1 MTRSRD
7 TASIIPTVDAKGDL
21 LVGTADNA
29 IDNLPVGTNGTYL
42 KANSAS
48 ATGLEWA
55 TGIESIVDAKGD
67 LLVGTA
73 DNTVDNLSPGTN
85 GQVLTANSAT
95 TTGLEWTTPASTG
108 NLIINGAMQ
117 VAQRGTSSTG
127 ITASGYYTADRWR
140 VGLSSQGTW
149 TQSVENDA
157 PTGSGF
163 AKSVKM
169 LCTTA
174 DASPAAGD
182 NLSFGMRFEGQNLQ
196 SILKG
201 TSSAKKLTISFWVK
215 SNVTNTY
222 IVELQ
227 DFDNSRSVSASYS
240 VSASGT
246 WEKKTVTFPADSTGA
261 FDNDNNVS
269 LILTFFLGAGST
281 FTSGTLATSWEST
294 NNANR
299 AVGQVNL
306 AAATNNYWQIT
317 GVQLEAGAVATP
329 YPFQNIQAELAA
341 CQRYYYRAGAGDSET
356 FSALSASGYAQ
367 SASTAIG
374 NVDFPVTMRTRPTS
388 IEFSAVGFREFSAP
402 VVSVTGLT
410 LGTAQTSTKIG
421 FVFGTFSSTSGIP
434 GFLCKNANANAFL
447 AFSAE
452 L

>member
-1 MTRSRD
+1 MPRKEFESFTRLDASDVNTYLMDQSVMTFGG
-7 TASIIPTVDAKGDL
+7 TAARGSAIPT
-21 LVGTADNA
+21 
-29 IDNLPVGTNGTYL
+29 PVEGMVTYL
-42 KANSAS
+42 EDSNSLQLYDGAS
-48 ATGLEWA
+48 WT
-55 TGIESIVDAKGD
+55 
-67 LLVGTA
+67 
-73 DNTVDNLSPGTN
+73 
-85 GQVLTANSAT
+85 SA
-95 TTGLEWTTPASTG
+95 GGASSG
-108 NLIINGAMQ
+108 NFIINGAMQ
-117 VAQRGTSSTG
+117 VAQRGTASTG

-201 TSSAKKLTISFWVK
+201 TSSAKQLTISFWVK

-227 DFDNSRSVSASYS
+227 DFDNTRSVSASYS

-261 FDNDNNVS
+261 FDNDNTLSFV
-269 LILTFFLGAGST
+269 LTFFLGAGST

-317 GVQLEAGAVATP
+317 GVQLELGNVASDFD
-329 YPFQNIQAELAA
+329 FQDIQSELAA
-341 CQRYYYRAGAGDSET
+341 CQRYYVRFTTTTNYTTFGVGGSMGSTQMRALVPFPVEMRIPPTSVEFSNLGVAEMGAAIISTSSIANSEGNNKSANLLVTVAGGLTQFRAGNLWT
-356 FSALSASGYAQ
+356 NN
-367 SASTAIG
+367 STA
-374 NVDFPVTMRTRPTS
+374 
-388 IEFSAVGFREFSAP
+388 
-402 VVSVTGLT
+402 
-410 LGTAQTSTKIG
+410 
-421 FVFGTFSSTSGIP
+421 
-434 GFLCKNANANAFL
+434 GFLG
-447 AFSAE
+447 FSAE

>member
-1 MTRSRD
+1 MTTKVFDAFTRLD
-7 TASIIPTVDAKGDL
+7 ASDVNDF
-21 LVGTADNA
+21 LVNRP
-29 IDNLPVGTNGTYL
+29 IQNFV
-42 KANSAS
+42 
-48 ATGLEWA
+48 
-55 TGIESIVDAKGD
+55 
-67 LLVGTA
+67 
-73 DNTVDNLSPGTN
+73 
-85 GQVLTANSAT
+85 
-95 TTGLEWTTPASTG
+95 
-108 NLIINGAMQ
+108 INGAMQ

-182 NLSFGMRFEGQNLQ
+182 NVSVGMRFEGQNLQ

-201 TSSAKKLTISFWVK
+201 TSSAKQLTISFWVK

-306 AAATNNYWQIT
+306 AAATNNFWQIT
-317 GVQLEAGAVATP
+317 GVQLELGDIATE
-329 YPFQNIQAELAA
+329 FQFQDFGTELAA
-341 CQRYYYRAGAGDSET
+341 CQRYYFRAGGDSLFEVLAFGRISTSTTAQMYFRVPVTLRTAATSVEFSSLILVDGTVSPAVTSVVFNQTSRNTVDLT
-356 FSALSASGYAQ
+356 FTASG
-367 SASTAIG
+367 G
-374 NVDFPVTMRTRPTS
+374 
-388 IEFSAVGFREFSAP
+388 
-402 VVSVTGLT
+402 GLT
-410 LGTAQTSTKIG
+410 ALRIGQTQ
-421 FVFGTFSSTSGIP
+421 
-434 GFLCKNANANAFL
+434 ANNSLNAFL
-447 AFSAE
+447 AVSSE

>member
-1 MTRSRD
+1 
-7 TASIIPTVDAKGDL
+7 
-21 LVGTADNA
+21 
-29 IDNLPVGTNGTYL
+29 
-42 KANSAS
+42 
-48 ATGLEWA
+48 
-55 TGIESIVDAKGD
+55 
-67 LLVGTA
+67 
-73 DNTVDNLSPGTN
+73 
-85 GQVLTANSAT
+85 
-95 TTGLEWTTPASTG
+95 
-108 NLIINGAMQ
+108 MQ

-182 NLSFGMRFEGQNLQ
+182 NLSFGMRLEGQNLQ

-201 TSSAKKLTISFWVK
+201 TSSAKKLTISFYVK
-215 SNVTNTY
+215 SNVTDTY

-246 WEKKTVTFPADSTGA
+246 WEKKTVTFPADTTGA

-269 LILTFFLGAGST
+269 LILSFFLGAGST

-294 NNANR
+294 TNANR

-317 GVQLEAGAVATP
+317 GVQLEVGDIATD
-329 YPFQNIQAELAA
+329 FQFQDFGTELAA
-341 CQRYYYRAGAGDSET
+341 CQRYFQLFGSGMSGRVNSSTSSEILGS
-356 FSALSASGYAQ
+356 FA
-367 SASTAIG
+367 
-374 NVDFPVTMRTRPTS
+374 VTMRTTPS
-388 IEFSAVGFREFSAP
+388 ITVFSNGQMLNVGLS
-402 VVSVTGLT
+402 SVTGAITISATLRTNQGCAIT
-410 LGTAQTSTKIG
+410 LGHGSIGGATPGTAGLVTNC
-421 FVFGTFSSTSGIP
+421 FAADV
-434 GFLCKNANANAFL
+434 
-447 AFSAE
+447 E